1 MIEDTASAPAEG
13 EALPVPPPSRTAS
26 WEGAFPV
33 VPQAPDGTSCLDRVI
48 AAIERWYE
56 RHFHAAAVSGTA
68 PITADD
74 KAALIQHVADAV
86 APPATQE

>member
-1 MIEDTASAPAEG
+1 MNDETASAPAEG
-13 EALPVPPPSRTAS
+13 EALPDSNKPSFAS
-26 WEGAFPV
+26 WAEKV
-33 VPQAPDGTSCLDRVI
+33 VQTDVERVI
-48 AAIERWYE
+48 AAVERWYAA
-56 RHFHAAAVSGTA
+56 HFHAAAVAGRA